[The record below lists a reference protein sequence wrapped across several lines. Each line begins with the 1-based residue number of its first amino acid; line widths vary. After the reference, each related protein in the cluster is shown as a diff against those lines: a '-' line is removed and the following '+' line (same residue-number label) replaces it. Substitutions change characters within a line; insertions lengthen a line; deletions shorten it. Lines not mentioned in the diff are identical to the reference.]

1 MVHAPMQNLFAI
13 LSDRLHFLPY
23 IPDILDILV
32 MGVFLYGIL
41 LWLKQR
47 RSRAVVVGFALVASL
62 YVCARAFGMYLT
74 LSFFHAGLTA
84 ILVSLVVIFQDDLRR
99 VFERFAHSQ
108 AFVRNEPTAPET
120 TTIDLVV
127 EGVLTLA
134 ENRTGALVVFEG
146 REPWNRHTRGGIPLN
161 GQISL
166 PLLYSIFHPESP
178 GHDGAVVVSRDRVK
192 AFAVHLPLSANFTEI
207 GQAGTR
213 HTAALGLAERSD
225 ALILVVSEERGT
237 ISMAEA
243 GKLEPS
249 VSPDDLKGRLAHY
262 HQRQLAVPST
272 AKRRGWLQNLPLK
285 LVALTLASLLWL
297 IVAYRVETIQRTF
310 AVPIEYR
317 NLPPELALDDPRP
330 TEAQVTLSG
339 AEREFNLDPRTMA
352 VSLEMSHAKPG
363 WQEFVLTH
371 DSLEKPA
378 GLTVQEIKPQVI
390 LLRVHRLTE
399 AMLPVRVPFKGELAP
414 GLRLARVQVEPA
426 EVRLLI
432 PPAMLPRTSEV
443 VTNPVNL
450 GEVRKTKSTRL
461 PMVLPEGAKFLHDGQ
476 AMVEVTI
483 QVDGE
488 RDTPL
493 ARER

>member
-1 MVHAPMQNLFAI
+1 MIQNPFAT

-32 MGVFLYGIL
+32 MGVILYGIL

-47 RSRAVVVGFALVASL
+47 RSRAVVVGFAVVAGL

-99 VFERFAHSQ
+99 AFERFAHSP
-108 AFVRNEPTAPET
+108 AFVRNEPMASET

-127 EGVLTLA
+127 EAISTLA
-134 ENRTGALVVFEG
+134 ENKTGALVVFEG

-161 GQISL
+161 GHVSL

-178 GHDGAVVVSRDRVK
+178 GHDGAVVVSRDQVK
-192 AFAVHLPLSANFTEI
+192 AFAVHLPLSANLIEI

-225 ALILVVSEERGT
+225 ALTIVVSEERGT
-237 ISMAEA
+237 ISVAEA
-243 GKLEPS
+243 GRLEPS
-249 VSPDDLKGRLAHY
+249 ASPEDLKRRLVHY
-262 HQRQLAVPST
+262 HQRQLAAPGT
-272 AKRRGWLQNLPLK
+272 TKRRNWLQNLPLK

-297 IVAYRVETIQRTF
+297 AVAYRVETIQRTF

-317 NLPPELALDDPRP
+317 NLPPELAIDDPRP
-330 TEAQVTLSG
+330 TEVQVTLSG
-339 AEREFNLDPRTMA
+339 AEREFNLDAQTMV
-352 VSLEMSHAKPG
+352 VSLEMSNAKPG
-363 WQEFVLTH
+363 WQEFVLTR

-378 GLTVQEIKPQVI
+378 GLTVQDLKPRVI
-390 LLRVHRLTE
+390 PLRVYRLTE
-399 AMLPVRVPFKGELAP
+399 ATLPVRVRFEGELPP
-414 GLRLARVQVEPA
+414 GLRLAHVQVEPA

-450 GEVRKTKSTRL
+450 GEVRKTKSMRL
-461 PMVLPEGAKFLHDGQ
+461 SVVLPEGAKFLRDEQ
-476 AMVEVTI
+476 TMVEVTI
-483 QVDGE
+483 QVTGE
-488 RDTPL
+488 RDTPPT
-493 ARER
+493 RKR